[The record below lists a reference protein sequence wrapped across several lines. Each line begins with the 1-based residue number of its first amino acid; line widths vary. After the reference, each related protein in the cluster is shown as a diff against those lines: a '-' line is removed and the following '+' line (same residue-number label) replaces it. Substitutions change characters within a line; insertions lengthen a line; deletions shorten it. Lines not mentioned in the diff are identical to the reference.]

1 MEQIIEV
8 AGNFGVAV
16 AMCFAMGLFIYKI
29 SMKWMDDAKERET
42 KLRELIIESH
52 DLTRELSATNEQ
64 FVRVLE
70 GYNSDLKEIKEDIED
85 IKSDLRVRRP
95 NEEDYVYVNAEEKK
109 R

>member
-29 SMKWMDDAKERET
+29 SMKWMDDAKEREN

-85 IKSDLRVRRP
+85 IKTDLKVRHP
-95 NEEDYVYVNAEEKK
+95 DDDVIYVNAQEKK